1 MASRLFLALILC
13 LAALVLCLA
22 ALAGAETAT
31 AAQTNA
37 PDAPKTKLTVTVV
50 TDKLSH
56 PWGLQVLPDG
66 RYLVTERGGTM
77 RVVTPEG
84 AVTAPIDGMPNV
96 VDKGQGGLL
105 DVLLAADY
113 KSTGTIFF
121 SYAEPRGNFRNGTT
135 VVKAKLVLEGQSGR
149 IEDGTIIF
157 RQEPGATGFHHFGSR
172 LLFDNSGA
180 LLITTGERSTLS
192 ELSQDLGTHLGKVIR
207 IMPDGSV
214 PPDNPFVKDDDKRPE
229 VWSYGHRNMQG
240 AAYDRE
246 TGTLWVTEHGPRGG
260 DELNR
265 VEKGKN
271 YGWPVITYGVQ
282 YSGAK
287 VGAGITA
294 KDGMEQPVYYWKPS
308 IGTSGLALYTG
319 DLFKDWKGNLLAGG
333 LAKPRLERLVLKDGA
348 VTAKEVLLSD
358 RGERVRDVRVA
369 PDGAVLVLT
378 DGEPGKLLRLTPAP

>member
-1 MASRLFLALILC
+1 MGGG
-13 LAALVLCLA
+13 AAL
-22 ALAGAETAT
+22 

-37 PDAPKTKLTVTVV
+37 PDAPKTKVTVTTV

-66 RYLVTERGGTM
+66 RYLVTERDGAL
-77 RVVTPEG
+77 RVVSQQG

-96 VDKGQGGLL
+96 VNKGQGGLL
-105 DVLLAADY
+105 DVLLAPDY
-113 KSTGTIFF
+113 ATSGTIFF

-135 VVKAKLVLEGQSGR
+135 VVRAKLTLEGQSGR
-149 IEDGTIIF
+149 VEDGQIIF
-157 RQEPGATGFHHFGSR
+157 RQEPAATSFQHFGSR
-172 LLFDNSGA
+172 LLFDNTGA
-180 LLITTGERSTLS
+180 LLITTGERGSLS
-192 ELSQDLGTHLGKVIR
+192 EMSQDLGTHLGKVIR

-240 AAYDRE
+240 AAYDSA

-271 YGWPVITYGVQ
+271 YGWPVITYGIE
-282 YSGAK
+282 YSGGK
-287 VGAGITA
+287 VGDGITA
-294 KDGMEQPVYYWKPS
+294 KEGMEQPVYYWKPS

-319 DLFKDWKGNLLAGG
+319 GLFKDWEGNLLAGG

-348 VTAKEVLLSD
+348 VAAKEVLLSD
-358 RGERVRDVRVA
+358 LRERVRDVRVA

-378 DGEPGKLLRLTPAP
+378 DGDSGKLLRLTPAP

>member
-1 MASRLFLALILC
+1 MASRRFSALMLGF
-13 LAALVLCLA
+13 AAFAGSRA
-22 ALAGAETAT
+22 ALAVSTD
-31 AAQTNA
+31 A
-37 PDAPKTKLTVTVV
+37 PDAPKTKVAVTTV

-66 RYLVTERGGTM
+66 RYLVSERNGTL
-77 RVVTPEG
+77 RVVSAQG

-96 VDKGQGGLL
+96 VNKGQGGLL
-105 DVLLAADY
+105 DVLLAPDY
-113 KSTGTIFF
+113 EKTGTIFF

-135 VVKAKLVLEGQSGR
+135 VVRAKLTLEGQSGR
-149 IEDGTIIF
+149 VEDGEIIF
-157 RQEPGATGFHHFGSR
+157 RQEPAATSFRHFGSR
-172 LLFDNSGA
+172 LAFDNTGA
-180 LLITTGERSTLS
+180 LLITTGERGDLS

-240 AAYDRE
+240 AAYDSA

-271 YGWPVITYGVQ
+271 YGWPVITYGRE
-282 YSGAK
+282 YSGGK

-294 KDGMEQPVYYWKPS
+294 KKGMEQPVYYWKPS
-308 IGTSGLALYTG
+308 IGTSGLALYKG
-319 DLFKDWKGNLLAGG
+319 DLFKDWQGNLLAGG
-333 LAKPRLERLVLKDGA
+333 LAEPRLERLVLKDGA
-348 VTAKEVLLSD
+348 VAAKEVLLSD
-358 RGERVRDVRVA
+358 LGERVRDVRVA
-369 PDGAVLVLT
+369 PDGSVLVLT
-378 DGEPGKLLRLTPAP
+378 DGDPGKLLRLTPAP